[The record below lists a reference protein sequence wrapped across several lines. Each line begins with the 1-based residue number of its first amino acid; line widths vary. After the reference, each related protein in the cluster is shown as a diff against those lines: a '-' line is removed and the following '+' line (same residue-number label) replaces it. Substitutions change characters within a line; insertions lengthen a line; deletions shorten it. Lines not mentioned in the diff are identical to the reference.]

1 MKRILLLL
9 LHLTLASF
17 LASGETFISHTDGS
31 ISTVRPADMM
41 SRTVTETDDGFIV
54 SYSIAASAVTT
65 STLTSG
71 SILSIEGFSSK
82 GSVGMPKLPFRIDP
96 VELPLGATAEVI
108 PMSSEYIEVAM
119 EVAPFI
125 PAQPEIPEASINSVT
140 PISSYSGFY
149 PSTPVASGKI
159 SEYRKQLTQN
169 VEITP
174 VLYNMITRKVRLYS
188 SVSYRVV
195 IDTHQQ
201 SVQARA
207 ASLASGSGSAVSN
220 YSLVGP
226 TGRNAC
232 VDAGYLIIS
241 TPSLEYQLE
250 RFARWKR
257 LLGFNVEIVT
267 RDVWTPEDIKAT
279 VRDRYERDNSLMYL
293 LLVGDNDHVPGQ
305 SVSCEN
311 VLKGRSRQS
320 IASVDSNV
328 SPLATLDDPYII
340 TDFYYGCMG
349 DEDDT
354 TPDIY
359 RGRWATSDY
368 FQVQNIVDKIIYY
381 ESTPVT
387 DASFYRK
394 SAHCAYF
401 QYDPD
406 NYFNGH
412 VATPEM
418 FRFVQTSEDVRNY
431 MQDSLKNQSVGKE
444 VSRVYWIDP
453 TNNWTNSPPKSYNRS
468 IGPFEPIPDET
479 VAELQKDK
487 SFEDLYAEI
496 EDGRHYVLYRGHG
509 LQTELISQ
517 IANKPNFS
525 ISKASWLGN
534 AEWQPLF
541 FSICCSSGDFRKHC
555 FAQSLL
561 ENISGGAIGV
571 FAASDTG
578 YKGFD
583 DALTFGIFNSIWPKP
598 GLSPRLNQMESI
610 DFSND
615 KPVYRLG
622 EILDKATA
630 VVQSNYVEDNV
641 TGLYTREIFHCFG
654 DPSMMFMTEEPK
666 AFESAEYGIVDD
678 YVCVDLG
685 NDEGFISF
693 YDHVTGISRR
703 FYGQS
708 ANYKTPRP
716 ENVSIAVT
724 GHNRMPLV
732 VNGEEYIPDGETPW
746 VRPNRIMRCSDM
758 GSGVIQVDYTL
769 APEVKGAYIVVV
781 NLANNY
787 ITAQM
792 PCTEQQ
798 GTVGAHV
805 GYGAYV
811 VSLMVDNYPNDNV
824 RIIVSHN

>member
-1 MKRILLLL
+1 MYLIL
-9 LHLTLASF
+9 AVSV
-17 LASGETFISHTDGS
+17 ASGETFISHTDGS
-31 ISTVRPADMM
+31 ISTVRPASMM

-54 SYSIAASAVTT
+54 NYSIAASAL
-65 STLTSG
+65 SSSELTSG
-71 SILSIEGFSSK
+71 SILSIEGFTSK
-82 GSVGMPKLPFRIDP
+82 GSIGMPKLPFRIDP
-96 VELPLGATAEVI
+96 VELPLGATADVI
-108 PMSSEYIEVAM
+108 PMTSEYIEVEM

-125 PAQPEIPEASINSVT
+125 PAEAEIPGVSTSTVT
-140 PISSYSGFY
+140 PISFYSGYY
-149 PSTPVASGKI
+149 PLLPVASGKI

-174 VLYNMITRKVRLYS
+174 ALYNMSTKKVRLYS
-188 SVSYRVV
+188 SVSYKVV
-195 IDTHQQ
+195 VNTHQQ
-201 SVQARA
+201 SVQAQVMPMN
-207 ASLASGSGSAVSN
+207 SVLDNAVSN
-220 YSLVGP
+220 YNLVGP
-226 TGRNAC
+226 TGRNMCA
-232 VDAGYLIIS
+232 DAGYLIIS
-241 TPSLEYQLE
+241 TPSLEYELE

-257 LLGFNVEIVT
+257 QLGFNVEIVT

-279 VRDRYERDNSLMYL
+279 VRESYERDNSLLYL
-293 LLVGDNDHVPGQ
+293 LLVGDNDHVPGL

-311 VLKGRSRQS
+311 VLRGRSGQR
-320 IASVDSNV
+320 IASAGSDVV
-328 SPLATLDDPYII
+328 PFATLDDPYII

-349 DEDDT
+349 DDDDT

-368 FQVQNIVDKIIYY
+368 SQVQNIVDKIIYY

-394 SAHCAYF
+394 SAHCTYF

-406 NYFNGH
+406 NYFNSY
-412 VATPEM
+412 VATPEWY
-418 FRFVQTSEDVRNY
+418 RFVQTSEDVRNY
-431 MQDSLKNQSVGKE
+431 MQDSLKNQSIKKE

-453 TNNWTNSPPKSYNRS
+453 TNNQTDSLPKSYNRS
-468 IGPFEPIPDET
+468 IGPFELIPEET
-479 VAELQKDK
+479 VAELLKDK

-541 FSICCSSGDFRKHC
+541 FSICCSSGDFRQHC

-578 YKGFD
+578 YEGFD

-598 GLSPRLNQMESI
+598 GLSPRLNQMEPI

-615 KPVYRLG
+615 RPVYRLG

-630 VVQSNYVEDNV
+630 VVQTNYVEDNV

-666 AFESAEYGIVDD
+666 AFESAEYGVIDD

-693 YDHVTGISRR
+693 YDHVTGMSRR

-724 GHNRMPLV
+724 GHNRMPLI

-746 VRPNRIMRCSDM
+746 IRPNRITRCSDM
-758 GSGVIQVDYTL
+758 GSGLIGVDYTL

-787 ITAQM
+787 TTALI

-798 GTVGAHV
+798 GTIGAHV

-811 VSLMVDNYPNDNV
+811 VSLMVDHYPNDNV